1 MELYSIMKNLFKNSI
16 KVISI
21 LILILV
27 SIAFFQIIGLFL
39 WHQYEYYT
47 YRYVI
52 MEKYNSIFDKK
63 KQIELIDK
71 GQSLLKEDGTYYA
84 YKKGIYI
91 IFSDDNDDIYLY
103 LHEMEYQ
110 NSYKI
115 ELIKNKYN
123 TIIFKSL
130 EEMPYKIR
138 YNYEY
143 LKSHNNTYKSQGAF

>member
-1 MELYSIMKNLFKNSI
+1 MKSLFKNII

-21 LILILV
+21 LILILASTV
-27 SIAFFQIIGLFL
+27 FFQMISLFL
-39 WHQYEYYT
+39 WYQYEYYT

-52 MEKYNSIFDKK
+52 TEEYNSIFDKR
-63 KQIELIDK
+63 KQIELIDN

-91 IFSDDNDDIYLY
+91 VFFDKNDDIYLY
-103 LHEMEYQ
+103 LDEMKYQ

-115 ELIKNKYN
+115 EVIKNKYN
-123 TIIFKSL
+123 VIVFKSL
-130 EEMPYKIR
+130 EEMPDKIR

-143 LKSHNNTYKSQGAF
+143 LKSHNNKYKSQGAF

>member
-1 MELYSIMKNLFKNSI
+1 MKSLFKNII

-21 LILILV
+21 LILILA
-27 SIAFFQIIGLFL
+27 SIVFLKMISLFL

-52 MEKYNSIFDKK
+52 MEEYNSIFDKR
-63 KQIELIDK
+63 KQIELIDN

-91 IFSDDNDDIYLY
+91 VFFDNNDDIYLY
-103 LHEMEYQ
+103 LDEMKYK
-110 NSYKI
+110 NDYKI
-115 ELIKNKYN
+115 EVIKNKYN
-123 TIIFKSL
+123 ETVFKSL
-130 EEMPYKIR
+130 EEMPYKMR

-143 LKSHNNTYKSQGAF
+143 LKSHNNKYKSQGAF